1 MKHQKQII
9 GSENGID
16 DLIIAEIIEIDYW
29 VTGSYLHGEIIFE
42 GRTELVE
49 MSLRDV
55 CELAN
60 IPTKGLPFFKEMGE
74 ENKILVLVEKYNSY
88 TKEFDDDYLPAT
100 LQDIVDWMTTKEI
113 ETAIKL
119 AYSEIEKTL
128 AI

>member
-9 GSENGID
+9 VSENGID

-29 VTGSYLHGEIIFE
+29 VAGSYLHGEIIFE

-100 LQDIVDWMTTKEI
+100 LQEIVDWMTTKEI

-119 AYSEIEKTL
+119 AYSEIEKPL